1 MSTLNTSM
9 TRNDNDKLG
18 EIYEGLEFKSSYDDS
33 FDPNVEKLKSEAN
46 RNSHNIETM
55 LSGVITYYKRE
66 KDKFFKNPNDMN
78 SFEALT
84 NLEALLRPQLAQF
97 RNFKD

>member
-1 MSTLNTSM
+1 MF
-9 TRNDNDKLG
+9 RNDNNKLG

-33 FDPNVEKLKSEAN
+33 FNPEIEKLKSEAN

-66 KDKFFKNPNDMN
+66 KDNFFRNPNDMN
-78 SFEALT
+78 SFEAIK